1 MTASIGSEPIVSS
14 ARSQFW
20 RDFQRS
26 PAAVAGLVLT
36 IVLGL
41 TAFLAPLIAPQNPYD
56 LTAIDF
62 MDGELPPGATG
73 GLGQVFWLGTDAQ
86 GRDLVSALLYG
97 LRASFMVA
105 LSAGT
110 LALVVGTA
118 LGLFAAYARGIVE
131 TLVMR
136 LVEIQLSFPAILIA
150 LMLLAVFGRGI
161 DKTIIALMLVQWAF
175 YARTV
180 RGAAIAER
188 SREYVQAARLLGLP
202 TRRILFQHL
211 LPNVMPPILVVASV
225 QLASA
230 VTLEATLSFLGLG
243 LPLTEPSLG
252 LLIANGFDYLLSGQ
266 YWISLFPG
274 LLLLVT
280 VFSINL
286 VADRLREM
294 VNPRLRR

>member
-1 MTASIGSEPIVSS
+1 MTQAVEIEAAAPSVS
-14 ARSQFW
+14 RLFW
-20 RDFQRS
+20 REFRQS
-26 PAAVAGLVLT
+26 PIAVIGLILT
-36 IVLGL
+36 LFLAL
-41 TAFLAPLIAPQNPYD
+41 TAFFAPLIAPQNPYD
-56 LTAIDF
+56 LAAIDF
-62 MDGELPPGATG
+62 MDGELPPGAVG
-73 GLGQVFWLGTDAQ
+73 GLGQIYWLGTDAQ
-86 GRDLVSALLYG
+86 GRDLVSALLFG
-97 LRASFMVA
+97 LRASFLVA
-105 LSAGT
+105 FSAGV

-118 LGLFAAYARGIVE
+118 LGLLAAYARGLAE
-131 TLVMR
+131 TLIMR

-188 SREYVQAARLLGLP
+188 SREYIQAARLLRLP
-202 TRRILFQHL
+202 TRRILFHHL
-211 LPNVMPPILVVASV
+211 LPNVMPPMLVVASV

-230 VTLEATLSFLGLG
+230 ITLEATLSFLGLG

-252 LLIANGFDYLLSGQ
+252 LLIANGYDYLLSGQ

>member
-1 MTASIGSEPIVSS
+1 MSLAAVPAAPPGVATL
-14 ARSQFW
+14 FW
-20 RDFQRS
+20 RSYRRS
-26 PAAVAGLVLT
+26 PAAVVGLVLT
-36 IVLGL
+36 VALL
-41 TAFLAPLIAPQNPYD
+41 STAFLAPIIAPQDPYD
-56 LTAIDF
+56 LAVIDF
-62 MDGELPPGATG
+62 MDGELPPGSTG
-73 GLGQVFWLGTDAQ
+73 GLGQTYWLGTDAQ

-97 LRASFMVA
+97 LRASFLVA
-105 LSAGT
+105 LSAGV
-110 LALVVGTA
+110 LALIIGTA
-118 LGLFAAYARGIVE
+118 LGLFAAYARGLAE
-131 TLVMR
+131 TLIMR

-188 SREYVQAARLLGLP
+188 SREYIQAARLLQLSTP
-202 TRRILFQHL
+202 RILFGHL
-211 LPNVMPPILVVASV
+211 LPNVMPPILVIASV
-225 QLASA
+225 QLANA
-230 VTLEATLSFLGLG
+230 ITLEATLSFLGLG

-274 LLLLVT
+274 LLLLAT

-286 VADRLREM
+286 VADRLRDLA
-294 VNPRLRR
+294 NPRLRR